1 MATKRGNRRRTVET
15 KKPRAKTPRTETR
28 RTQRA
33 GGNLVDKISAFRDL
47 HASTLLSSLG
57 RLTGSPF
64 STMMTT
70 AVLAIAIA
78 LASSFYLLLA
88 NVEQLTGN
96 LAASTQIS
104 LFLKD
109 SVSDARAQKLAEEIK
124 QNPAV
129 GTVTV
134 ISKNEAL
141 AEFKTYSGFGA
152 AINVLKSNP
161 LPVVLQ
167 VMPKADME
175 QVNLEQLLAT
185 LQQNDNVDLA
195 QMDMQW
201 LNRLHSIM
209 DLAERLAILLNGL
222 LGFAVLFIAGN
233 TIRLELHK
241 RQEEVVIARLVGATD
256 AFIERP
262 FLYSGFWLGLLSG
275 IGAVVIDGVLLMATN
290 GPVAKL
296 ANLYGGNFR
305 LMFFSFGEMITVLA
319 LSAALGVIGS
329 WVVLRFQLHSTEL
342 D

>member
-1 MATKRGNRRRTVET
+1 
-15 KKPRAKTPRTETR
+15 
-28 RTQRA
+28 
-33 GGNLVDKISAFRDL
+33 
-47 HASTLLSSLG
+47 
-57 RLTGSPF
+57 
-64 STMMTT
+64 
-70 AVLAIAIA
+70 VLAIAIA

-141 AEFKTYSGFGA
+141 AEFKAYSGFGA
-152 AINVLKSNP
+152 DINVLISNP

-185 LQQNDNVDLA
+185 LQQNDSVDLA